1 MKAGIAKLKENFHLP
16 IFNWIL
22 PEKRNDEKTRGKSST
37 SGSAIKGFPRA
48 VGAGSESYTIAADA
62 FRRPISGAGV
72 EVSPSIL
79 VDDDDISGGIR
90 LADARDIGFVDVV
103 WIGYFLYRFLVDAL
117 GYWLVHGILRCWD
130 CFRDFHVRSFYFLS
144 RHGPPSFASK
154 GYSCME
160 GFVKRKG
167 GWGKESGC
175 LKRMEQH
182 WSCCE
187 GATRREKEFSSHPI
201 CTAGNNLLPML
212 YPKRYID
219 GQKHNQNLQRI
230 CAVQV
235 N

>member
-1 MKAGIAKLKENFHLP
+1 M
-16 IFNWIL
+16 
-22 PEKRNDEKTRGKSST
+22 PEKKNDEKTRGKSST

-48 VGAGSESYTIAADA
+48 VGAGSESYTIAADT
-62 FRRPISGAGV
+62 FRRRISGAGV
-72 EVSPSIL
+72 EVSPPIL

-130 CFRDFHVRSFYFLS
+130 CFRDFHVRSFYSLL

-182 WSCCE
+182 WSYCE
-187 GATRREKEFSSHPI
+187 GATHGEKEFSRFLRVLMQEMWISLCI
-201 CTAGNNLLPML
+201 RC
-212 YPKRYID
+212 
-219 GQKHNQNLQRI
+219 
-230 CAVQV
+230 
-235 N
+235 